1 MENDSYTLFFVGSA
15 IKYFFLLTPFFAVSV
30 FLTLTKG
37 LSGHQRRQMALK
49 SSVAMVFI
57 CMVLFFF
64 GNYIFRILGITVD
77 SFRVGAGVL
86 LFLLAIDSTRGRK
99 LEIEKEGDISVVPI
113 AVPVTV
119 GPGTIGTI
127 LVMGSESVGFSYASV
142 GCLALVMA
150 ILAVGIMFWFAHE
163 LERFISNDALAV
175 LSKLTGLVLAAF
187 SAQLILVGI
196 RNLLS

>member
-1 MENDSYTLFFVGSA
+1 MDTDSYSLFFIGSA

-37 LSGHQRRQMALK
+37 VSGRQRRQMAVK
-49 SSVAMVFI
+49 STVAMVVI
-57 CMVLFFF
+57 CMILFFF
-64 GNYIFRILGITVD
+64 GNFIFRMLGITVD
-77 SFRVGAGVL
+77 SFRIGAGVL

-99 LEIEKEGDISVVPI
+99 IEIETEGDISVVPI

-127 LVMGSESVGFSYASV
+127 LVMGSESTGIHYASA
-142 GCLALVMA
+142 GCLALVLA
-150 ILAVGIMFWFAHE
+150 IVGVGIMFWFAHE
-163 LERFISNDALAV
+163 LERIVSNNALAV

-187 SAQLILVGI
+187 SAQLIVVGI
-196 RNLLS
+196 RNLLF